1 MECVFPES
9 IHIFPM
15 DNQWNFH
22 GCVCVC
28 VCVGGGGGVIKMPK
42 IPKGRGYL
50 YEIIFQEGHA
60 RLAKVKHL
68 HVLMYIY

>member
-1 MECVFPES
+1 MEFP
-9 IHIFPM
+9 
-15 DNQWNFH
+15 WV
-22 GCVCVC
+22 CVCVC
-28 VCVGGGGGVIKMPK
+28 VCVGGVIKMPK

>member
-1 MECVFPES
+1 MGV
-9 IHIFPM
+9 
-15 DNQWNFH
+15 
-22 GCVCVC
+22 CVCVC
-28 VCVGGGGGVIKMPK
+28 VCGGGGGVIKMPK